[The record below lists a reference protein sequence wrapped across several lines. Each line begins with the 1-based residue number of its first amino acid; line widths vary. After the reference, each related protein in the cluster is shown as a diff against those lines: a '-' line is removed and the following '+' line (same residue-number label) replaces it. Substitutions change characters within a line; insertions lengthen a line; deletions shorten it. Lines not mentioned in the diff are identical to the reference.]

1 MPTLT
6 AATLS
11 VSGNRDGSGSNE
23 AFKRFVTNVA
33 THYGTRIKYW
43 EVWNEHNMTGQWQ
56 GTDAQLVRM
65 AEDARCII
73 AGKGRIAQGY
83 DADLTIVD
91 LRAKR
96 RIENRWIASRCGW
109 TPYDGI
115 ETMGWPVAT
124 ILRGRLVM
132 RDDRVV
138 DPPGGQ
144 ALRFL
149 ETLRPIAA

>member
-1 MPTLT
+1 MF
-6 AATLS
+6 
-11 VSGNRDGSGSNE
+11 G
-23 AFKRFVTNVA
+23 
-33 THYGTRIKYW
+33 
-43 EVWNEHNMTGQWQ
+43 
-56 GTDAQLVRM
+56 
-65 AEDARCII
+65 I
-73 AGKGRIAQGY
+73 AGKGRIAQAY
-83 DADLTIVD
+83 DADFTIVD

-109 TPYDGI
+109 TPYDGV

-132 RDDRVV
+132 RDDVVV